1 MSDQSSGGRAQ
12 WATNLGFILA
22 AAGSAVGLGNIWKFP
37 GKAFEGGGAAFL
49 IIYLIIVAVIGVT
62 VMLAEF
68 AIGRHTN
75 KDTIGSYA
83 MLKPSW
89 KGWGILGVVTAF
101 IILAYYFQ
109 VGGWVM
115 YYIYSYLFKSA
126 EVYANPAFYFYNMLG
141 YDAAGGTT
149 FFPVAG
155 AIVFPLIFI
164 ALNVI
169 IVIGGVQKGIE
180 KFNKIGMPALFIL
193 IIILMVRSM
202 TLPGAGA
209 GVAYMLTP
217 DFSKVSGET
226 FLIALGQ
233 AFFSLSLG
241 MSIMI
246 TYGSYLKKEENLAK
260 NTLMVCGFDTLIAFL
275 AAFMIIPAVFATP
288 GFLATYEAGD
298 APIKGGGFAFMHL
311 ATVFKNMPGGVFFG
325 VLFYLLL
332 WFAAMTSAISL
343 LEGQVAAL
351 TEQKNMD
358 RKKATIILAATMFVV
373 GIFYTI
379 SQAAFN
385 IKGIWFDFV
394 NGATFPAMGDFMEFL
409 TDRLLIPINALT
421 ACLLVGWVW
430 GTKHGVAEIEQN
442 GKFPLKWGG
451 AWSASVKFI
460 APIVIAII
468 ILAGFIMGKMY
479 S

>member
-1 MSDQSSGGRAQ
+1 MSEKSSSGRAQ
-12 WATNLGFILA
+12 WASNLGFILA

-37 GKAFEGGGAAFL
+37 GKAYEGGGAAFL
-49 IIYLIIVAVIGVT
+49 IIYLAIVAVIGTT

-68 AIGRHTN
+68 VIGRHTQ

-83 MLKPSW
+83 QLKPKW
-89 KGWGILGVVTAF
+89 KGLGILGVVTAF

-115 YYIYSYLFKSA
+115 YYIYSYLFKSG
-126 EVYANPAFYFYNMLG
+126 EVLANPLHYFYNMLG
-141 YDAAGGTT
+141 YDAVGGTT

-155 AIVFPLIFI
+155 AIVFPFIFI

-180 KFNKIGMPALFIL
+180 KFNKIGMPALFVL
-193 IIILMVRSM
+193 LVILMVRSM

-209 GVAYMLTP
+209 GITYMLTP
-217 DFSKVSGET
+217 DFSKVTGET
-226 FLIALGQ
+226 FLVALGQ

-260 NTLMVCGFDTLIAFL
+260 NTALVCGMDTLIAFL
-275 AAFMIIPAVFATP
+275 AAFMIIPAVFATL
-288 GFLATYEAGD
+288 GAEGVG
-298 APIKGGGFAFMHL
+298 KGGGFAFVAL
-311 ATVFKNMPGGVFFG
+311 AGVFQAMPGGVFFG

-332 WFAAMTSAISL
+332 WFAAMTSAMSL

-358 RKKATIILAATMFVV
+358 RKKATIILAGTMFLV

-385 IKGIWFDFV
+385 IKGVWFDFT
-394 NGATFPAMGDFMEFL
+394 NGVTQPVMGDFMEFL

-421 ACLLVGWVW
+421 ACLLAGWIW
-430 GTKHGVAEIEQN
+430 GAKNGVAEIEQG
-442 GKFPLKWGG
+442 GKFPFKLGG

-460 APIVIAII
+460 APIAIAII
-468 ILAGFIMGKMY
+468 ILAGIIMGKMI